1 MYPRYVPTRQSYD
14 IKPAPK
20 TWFAKFFAQILR
32 IIYHVVG
39 TFCMSW
45 VRDRYRGCILNDIVG
60 TMYIC
65 RGEHKITMSCVH
77 VVGNTELPCLGYMSW
92 VHLNDIV
99 GNTKLPCLVYMSWG
113 TPNYHILGTYRGYIS
128 WVSKFISWVHVLG
141 VCRVYISWVRVLGT
155 RRGYMSC
162 VHIVCTCL
170 VHMSW
175 VLVTTSWVHIVD
187 TPLGY
192 PRYDYILGPQVSS
205 GRVLCT
211 TT

>member
-20 TWFAKFFAQILR
+20 TWFAKIFAQILR

-77 VVGNTELPCLGYMSW
+77 VVGNTELPYLG
-92 VHLNDIV
+92 VHIV
-99 GNTKLPCLVYMSWG
+99 
-113 TPNYHILGTYRGYIS
+113 GTYRGYRNLCRGYICWILILTS
-128 WVSKFISWVHVLG
+128 WMHIVDT
-141 VCRVYISWVRVLGT
+141 Y
-155 RRGYMSC
+155 RGYMS
-162 VHIVCTCL
+162 
-170 VHMSW
+170 
-175 VLVTTSWVHIVD
+175 
-187 TPLGY
+187 
-192 PRYDYILGPQVSS
+192 
-205 GRVLCT
+205 
-211 TT
+211 